1 MRVLALR
8 RRIETPILLW
18 RRGAFL
24 LRCRSILRRRV
35 EPPVLLWW
43 SGTFLLR
50 RRSILRRRVETP
62 VLLRWRLPVL
72 RRAIAAWLFLPEV
85 RAPLV

>member
-24 LRCRSILRRRV
+24 LRC
-35 EPPVLLWW
+35 
-43 SGTFLLR
+43 
-50 RRSILRRRVETP
+50 RSILRRRVETP